1 MERKIPMV
9 TILLQMQFPTSIFDS
24 QKFIDTFNGARS
36 EIVVQVQWIYY
47 TEKYLKL
54 ILKNFVNLYIY
65 DVNSLSFENVLQYD
79 I

>member
-1 MERKIPMV
+1 LIAK
-9 TILLQMQFPTSIFDS
+9 
-24 QKFIDTFNGARS
+24 KFSDTFNGARS
-36 EIVVQVQWIYY
+36 EIVVQAQWMYY

-54 ILKNFVNLYIY
+54 ILKNFANSYIY